1 MKTLAVKI
9 NFHIVYKLFSKLKH
23 RSKTKNDNHLFMQI
37 IKLLMSIQ
45 RFYKISLKQISKENL
60 FSQLNFKNIY
70 EKIFSN
76 LCQNIFICI
85 KIKKQ
90 LKNVF
95 LITFKKKYQFCY
107 ILNKLEKTFS
117 TLISSSK
124 YFSPIKES
132 FSFPIVNK
140 NDKN

>member
-90 LKNVF
+90 F
-95 LITFKKKYQFCY
+95 QFCY
-107 ILNKLEKTFS
+107 ILDKLEKTFS